1 MPTVTQQGFR
11 KFQAELMKGSSGDS
25 IEHAFRYA
33 VEKYHYVVFIHYSQS
48 NPLMALNVHKRSSV
62 ENISPM

>member
-1 MPTVTQQGFR
+1 
-11 KFQAELMKGSSGDS
+11 MKGSSGDS